1 MNNSTTYAFK
11 APRGRAYVPRRSE
24 KVLKQIAGVRA
35 DGLNDLTPATYA
47 GYVTAYG
54 YQGTRYRRPHNAY
67 IVDGMICAVVKS
79 AAGMVERPDGSTAAV
94 YGADDHVF
102 TPYTGRLRCRYD
114 AAALDGRHVEA
125 ARYDLR
131 VLNGYIVELH
141 DKVTGD
147 VVPVD
152 PWEHAAALEMLGYGD
167 YIAGPFTRKQQR
179 RRVKAVQDA

>member
-11 APRGRAYVPRRSE
+11 APRGRAYVPRRTE

-67 IVDGMICAVVKS
+67 VVDGLVCAVVKN
-79 AAGMVERPDGSTAAV
+79 AAGMIENPDGTAGAV

-102 TPYTGRLRCRYD
+102 APFTGRLRCRYD
-114 AAALDGRHVEA
+114 AAALDARHVEA
-125 ARYDLR
+125 ARYDLQI
-131 VLNGYIVELH
+131 LNGYVVEMH
-141 DKVTGD
+141 DKTTGD

-152 PWEHAAALEMLGYGD
+152 PWDHAAALDMLGYGD
-167 YIAGPFTRKQQR
+167 YVAGPYERKRQKKHGAR
-179 RRVKAVQDA
+179 KTA